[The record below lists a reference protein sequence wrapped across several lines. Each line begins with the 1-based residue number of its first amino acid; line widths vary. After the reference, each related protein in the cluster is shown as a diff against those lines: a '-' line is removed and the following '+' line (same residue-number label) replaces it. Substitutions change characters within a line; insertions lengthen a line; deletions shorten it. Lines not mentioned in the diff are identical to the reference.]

1 MNKRQNLKNMR
12 RRAAAGEAYV
22 QNELAARL
30 ATRDFGFTD
39 EVEARRW
46 YMLAARQGYIES
58 KWNFGTM
65 LLEGNGGPKDV
76 DTAMTLIE
84 QSAHEGWLAA
94 CRLMCDIYR
103 LGSYGVKSDEARA
116 RQWDEMAERIRAQDV
131 SEQPLFGQPL
141 PDL

>member
-1 MNKRQNLKNMR
+1 MTNHRILKNMR
-12 RRAAAGEAYV
+12 RRAAAGEAFV

-30 ATRDFGFTD
+30 AMGDFGFTD

-46 YMLAARQGYIES
+46 YMLAARHGYIES
-58 KWNFGTM
+58 KWNLGTM
-65 LLEGNGGPKDV
+65 LLEGDGGPNDV

-94 CRLMCDIYR
+94 CRFMCDIYR
-103 LGSYGVKSDEARA
+103 LGSYGVKPDEAKA
-116 RQWDEMAERIRAQDV
+116 RQWDEMAKRIRAQDV